1 MLYRLKGMICAIHF
15 PWKGVVMHNRYL
27 LIIGIWVLFVFAGVF
42 PAQAVSRLDTSFG
55 LNGRVAVEL
64 GVKNSAHA
72 VVVQP
77 DGKIVV
83 AGSSSKGTALNFSLL
98 RFNKDGSL
106 DTTFN
111 EDGSIQTSVSIG
123 DDEALALA
131 LLSDGRIVAAGYSH
145 NGVDRDFAM
154 VCYRED
160 GSLDQ
165 NFGKGGVVVTPIG
178 SDNEEITAITTNSY
192 GLITVVGATE
202 GTTGKVLVAA
212 RYFADGE
219 LDRSF
224 GELGVSIFGVGED
237 ATAEGVLERADG
249 SYVVSGSYEEKGN
262 ISLML
267 VGLTVDGL
275 LASRFGEQGVAV
287 PSGSLTGSEGF
298 GVAEDSDGL
307 IYVAGSVGIVGRR
320 DAALFRF
327 TMDGTPDTLFGDQG
341 MVVNRAS
348 EEDDVLYAVT
358 VGRNGMFASG
368 YTTGGG
374 IRKFLL
380 ASYAA
385 SDMVTVLT
393 ATSKAPAVRKWHV
406 ESETEDI
413 APIQDV
419 WENGDT
425 KVQVRHLLISPS
437 LSDYLTV
444 RSGASPSISARVPDP
459 QRGERTLLS
468 RMLASVF
475 KHASHF
481 LLPSAMAADGN
492 GASSVADA
500 AISPQFITV
509 AFSEGESV
517 GYAVTTDEEGNVIV
531 VGTAIN
537 TAASSMVA
545 ARYVAETATGGSDPA
560 QDEIA
565 NGFIITTQPNDITKT
580 TVDTGGQVAEDFGR
594 TVAQR
599 GVVFS
604 IDDNPEYTDNSDELG
619 TSASI
624 HAPADG
630 LDVTK
635 RSGFSPVTTDP
646 PLDPISSAPS
656 EITFV
661 EKGKRESGSGY
672 GSFSTHLQGLKPGTI
687 YHVRAYAVADD
698 GEVYYGNQVRFRTA
712 DACFVATASF
722 GTLLH
727 PAVRLLRDFRDTF
740 MVHSVIGHRFVDLYY
755 AVSPPVADCIAQSG
769 VLRFIVRL
777 LLLPFI
783 GFSWLALQMGMGATL
798 LTLSGTMLIISM
810 MLTNGSYF
818 RFLVRR

>member
-1 MLYRLKGMICAIHF
+1 
-15 PWKGVVMHNRYL
+15 MHNRYL
-27 LIIGIWVLFVFAGVF
+27 LIIGVWVLVVFAGGSPV
-42 PAQAVSRLDTSFG
+42 QAVSRLDTSFG

-64 GVKNSAHA
+64 GAKNSAHA

-83 AGSSSKGTALNFSLL
+83 AGSSSKGTAFNFSLL

-111 EDGSIQTSVSIG
+111 EDGSALTSVSIG

-131 LLSDGRIVAAGYSH
+131 LLSDGRIIAAGYSH

-154 VCYRED
+154 VCYLED

-165 NFGKGGVVVTPIG
+165 NFGEGGVVVTPIG
-178 SDNEEITAITTNSY
+178 NDNEEITAITTNAY

-237 ATAEGVLERADG
+237 ATAEGVIERADG
-249 SYVVSGSYEEKGN
+249 SYVISGSYEEKGN
-262 ISLML
+262 VSLML
-267 VGLTVDGL
+267 VGLSVDGL
-275 LASRFGEQGVAV
+275 LAYRFGEQGVAV
-287 PSGSLTGSEGF
+287 PSGSFTGSEGY

-307 IYVAGSVGIVGRR
+307 IYVAGSVGIVGSR

-327 TMDGTPDTLFGDQG
+327 TKAGQPDTLFGDQG
-341 MVVNRAS
+341 VVVNRAS

-358 VGRNGMFASG
+358 VGKSGVVASG
-368 YTTGGG
+368 YTTDAGV
-374 IRKFLL
+374 RQFLL

-393 ATSKAPAVRKWHV
+393 ATSKIPVAREWRV
-406 ESETEDI
+406 EPEAGDI
-413 APIQDV
+413 APIQEV

-425 KVQVRHLLISPS
+425 KVQVRRLLVSPS
-437 LSDYLTV
+437 LSDYLTARFGV
-444 RSGASPSISARVPDP
+444 SSSISESVSNHQP
-459 QRGERTLLS
+459 GERAPFF
-468 RMLASVF
+468 RMMASAF

-481 LLPSAMAADGN
+481 LLPSVLAADGN
-492 GASSVADA
+492 GAPSIAEA
-500 AISPQFITV
+500 TITPQFVTV

-517 GYAVTTDEEGNVIV
+517 GYAIASDEEGNVIV
-531 VGTAIN
+531 VGTAID

-545 ARYVAETATGGSDPA
+545 ARYAAEIVSGDSDAT
-560 QDEIA
+560 QDGATNE
-565 NGFIITTQPNDITKT
+565 FIITTQPTDITKT
-580 TVDTGGQVAEDFGR
+580 TVVTGGQVVEDFSR
-594 TVAQR
+594 AVAQR

-604 IDDNPEYTDNSDELG
+604 TRENPEYTDNSDGLVTSVATLTPAENLDLANKSKILPVATDAIPGSINNAPLG
-619 TSASI
+619 NTS
-624 HAPADG
+624 
-630 LDVTK
+630 
-635 RSGFSPVTTDP
+635 
-646 PLDPISSAPS
+646 
-656 EITFV
+656 V
-661 EKGKRESGSGY
+661 EKGKSESGSGY
-672 GSFSTHLQGLKPGTI
+672 GSFIVHLQDLKPGTI

-698 GEVYYGNQVRFRTA
+698 GDVYYGNQVTLRTA

-727 PAVRLLRDFRDTF
+727 PAVRVLRDFRDSF
-740 MVHSVIGHRFVDLYY
+740 MVHTTVGQRFVDLYY
-755 AVSPPVADCIAQSG
+755 AVSPPIADCIAQSG

-783 GFSWLALQMGMGATL
+783 GFSWLALQMGMDATL
-798 LTLSGTMLIISM
+798 LILSGTMLIISM
-810 MLTNGSYF
+810 MQPNRPYS